1 MVTLT
6 PDTIDDLIY
15 SARAGELQD
24 LQTDLTTLATQTSTS
39 PAHIIAA
46 AIDTAPQEEGG
57 SGSSLLHYP
66 AANGNL
72 EILTYLLTTLT
83 TLPSRPEI
91 TKVLNHRNYS
101 GNTPLHWAA
110 LNTHLECVKALVEA
124 GADVGVKNDAGLD
137 AVFLAERADWKT
149 QEEGGAEDDNG
160 DEEVEVQ
167 IGGEGGEQKQDAGEM
182 TRGRQV
188 VEWLL
193 SSEKAAESLEKAASK
208 DKDEKKGEEEGGEK
222 MDTTN

>member
-1 MVTLT
+1 MAARYQLISNTPPSIHAFMHPTSTPQPPNTHIDPKPTRTRHTTQDTLPQLQTPNQTHTNTNKPTHPSKMVTLT

-72 EILTYLLTTLT
+72 GTYIHP
-83 TLPSRPEI
+83 LPFSPGI
-91 TKVLNHRNYS
+91 
-101 GNTPLHWAA
+101 
-110 LNTHLECVKALVEA
+110 
-124 GADVGVKNDAGLD
+124 
-137 AVFLAERADWKT
+137 
-149 QEEGGAEDDNG
+149 
-160 DEEVEVQ
+160 
-167 IGGEGGEQKQDAGEM
+167 
-182 TRGRQV
+182 
-188 VEWLL
+188 
-193 SSEKAAESLEKAASK
+193 SLRLRR
-208 DKDEKKGEEEGGEK
+208 
-222 MDTTN
+222 TIY

>member
-24 LQTDLTTLATQTSTS
+24 LQTDLTTLATQTSTT

-83 TLPSRPEI
+83 TLPSRDEI
-91 TKVLNHRNYS
+91 NKILNHRNYS

-149 QEEGGAEDDNG
+149 QEEGADDNG
-160 DEEVEVQ
+160 DEEVEVE
-167 IGGEGGEQKQDAGEM
+167 IGGEGEQKQDAGEM

-193 SSEKAAESLEKAASK
+193 SSEKAAESLESAASK
-208 DKDEKKGEEEGGEK
+208 DEKKDGEGEK